1 MRHAS
6 DASAA
11 SMSPQAI
18 ELKAEN
24 ERNILH
30 LSFRGIVRGT
40 DMEGTDLRAAELAA
54 ALRPGFVMIG
64 DLTDL
69 EAMDLDC
76 VPHLTRMMELL
87 ANAGMGHVIRVIP
100 DPDKDIGFTLLSHT
114 HYRGRIPFQIC
125 STRAEADVA
134 LATLL
139 ASRG

>member
-1 MRHAS
+1 MRHAPEVPG
-6 DASAA
+6 AP
-11 SMSPQAI
+11 MSPQAI
-18 ELKAEN
+18 ELTAEN

-40 DMEGTDLRAAELAA
+40 DMEGTDIRAAELAS

-76 VPHLTRMMELL
+76 VPHLTRVMELL
-87 ANAGMGHVIRVIP
+87 AKAGMGHVIRVIP
-100 DPDKDIGFTLLSHT
+100 DPDRDIGLTLLSHT
-114 HYRGRIPFQIC
+114 HYRGRIPIQIC

-139 ASRG
+139 GSRG